1 MRTSVGLGGHVV
13 CVLAS
18 GHHSIFPKNSRSLL
32 EKVEQKGVT
41 ISEYAP
47 DTVFDSKFLEERSR
61 LLSGLARGILL
72 TEEKLRGGSLLTI
85 QYAVEQNREVFVVP
99 GNIFSDGS
107 AGAHSLIMEG
117 ARLVTNP
124 KQVVESFIF

>member
-1 MRTSVGLGGHVV
+1 M
-13 CVLAS
+13 
-18 GHHSIFPKNSRSLL
+18 L